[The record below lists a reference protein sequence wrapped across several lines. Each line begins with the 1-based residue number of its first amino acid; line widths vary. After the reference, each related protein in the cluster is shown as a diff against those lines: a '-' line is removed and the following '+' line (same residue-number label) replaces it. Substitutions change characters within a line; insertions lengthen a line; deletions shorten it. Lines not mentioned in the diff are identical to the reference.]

1 MPFVKLDAGILT
13 STLWEEPDATK
24 LVFLT
29 ALLMAGP
36 YEVTEPMKQL
46 EIRSLKTTSFVI
58 PPGWYGFIAAAG
70 IGIIRQARVEP
81 EPGLTALEKLGDP
94 DPASRSSAFEGR
106 RLVRVEGG
114 FVVLNFFK
122 YRDRDYSAAER
133 MRKLRARKAEGKSAS
148 DVRVCSANECNVRP
162 NVTHSRGQSAEAET
176 EKIKTSSPELILSS
190 DHTPEPTPPGVEEGL
205 RANPTPKA
213 TASSSV
219 IPDWIP
225 AEAWAGF
232 VEMRKRLRSPMT
244 TRAVQLLII
253 KLAELRTQGEDVG
266 AVLDQSTQNSW
277 KGVFSTKGGR
287 ARSERHTGFEQRD
300 YKAGLTKN
308 DDGSFQL

>member
-162 NVTHSRGQSAEAET
+162 NVTHSSCLLY
-176 EKIKTSSPELILSS
+176 TSDAADE
-190 DHTPEPTPPGVEEGL
+190 
-205 RANPTPKA
+205 
-213 TASSSV
+213 
-219 IPDWIP
+219 
-225 AEAWAGF
+225 
-232 VEMRKRLRSPMT
+232 
-244 TRAVQLLII
+244 
-253 KLAELRTQGEDVG
+253 
-266 AVLDQSTQNSW
+266 
-277 KGVFSTKGGR
+277 
-287 ARSERHTGFEQRD
+287 
-300 YKAGLTKN
+300 
-308 DDGSFQL
+308 